1 MIEPALT
8 SCPSPAF
15 TPRRWPTLSRPFLEL
30 EPAFLWAMSQSS
42 FPVRELRLG
51 AELDVASFLSAVASP
66 AGLAPDGRT
75 VVSVASVFV
84 ALVSVAPVF
93 AALVFAALAPGF
105 GVVAGGFAAAP
116 RTGPAALPARPDLP
130 VALSPAVPS
139 PLPP

>member
-75 VVSVASVFV
+75 VVFV

-93 AALVFAALAPGF
+93 AALVLAALAPVF
-105 GVVAGGFAAAP
+105 
-116 RTGPAALPARPDLP
+116 
-130 VALSPAVPS
+130 
-139 PLPP
+139 